1 MMVVRA
7 AGKSWAATGDPE
19 EGLVPTQSARLLPR
33 RVDGGPQCGCSHKP
47 GYVGQA
53 LAGMAPIPTQPPAQR
68 LAPCLIGFY
77 PLFCKGSSCCL

>member
-47 GYVGQA
+47 GYGTGISWDGA
-53 LAGMAPIPTQPPAQR
+53 YPNPTTCPTAGAMLDRI
-68 LAPCLIGFY
+68 LSIVL
-77 PLFCKGSSCCL
+77 